1 MSNLS
6 AKFTSEHSYRQCMIP
21 FLNKLPALL
30 SVCTLLLA
38 VPPQIL
44 STVPSLT
51 LGDPVPVSW
60 DRLLVQS
67 RSGGHLLAKT
77 IQHSYLE
84 KGQSVQAAQGRALSC
99 SRTDAAWD
107 SFWGVWWANRLL
119 GRPLSWAHQALMGT
133 GDISSHI
140 LQSQWKNQR
149 LWMGFWGNFGLHTV
163 GTGRAEGQAQGRKGG
178 ASRTAYPWHMLASFQ
193 EKAQL
198 CLRDL

>member
-1 MSNLS
+1 MIFNTQEERAWKGQRLNSEYKSPNHFLKQPRNTLNMSNLS

-107 SFWGVWWANRLL
+107 SF
-119 GRPLSWAHQALMGT
+119 
-133 GDISSHI
+133 
-140 LQSQWKNQR
+140 
-149 LWMGFWGNFGLHTV
+149 
-163 GTGRAEGQAQGRKGG
+163 
-178 ASRTAYPWHMLASFQ
+178 
-193 EKAQL
+193 
-198 CLRDL
+198 